1 MPTSFN
7 GALVIREQND
17 RVFYEAKW
25 RDSRGR
31 QVKRRVGPAWVE
43 RNGARGAWRRRA
55 GRVPD
60 GCFDEKAAIV
70 EMSRLIDV
78 HEEELAAGPPPGA
91 ITFDQ
96 VAADWLHHVEHVDGI
111 KPSTLKSY
119 RYILRPP
126 SASPRKRGRS
136 KAGGRVMA
144 EFGGQPIATI
154 TTAQVERWL
163 GRLDE
168 QPISKRTINIHRQ
181 LVCSVLEHA
190 VRRPDQYG
198 IETNVARATSK
209 RREPDPVVLDFYE
222 PEEVAALARAAR
234 AGEHRDPSRP
244 ALSDAEREE
253 RHRADDQDAALFI
266 VAAFT
271 GLRLGELL
279 ELRWRYVSFERAT
292 VTVAASWSGGEVTSP
307 KSRKPRTVPLATPPA
322 AELARLADRRWF
334 TAPDDLVFCSTL
346 GDHLDPSAL
355 RRRLRRA
362 QDAAG
367 LRPLRFHDLR
377 HSFGSLVVREVDT
390 ATLKAWMGHAK
401 LTTTERYLHAKPRH
415 TDVARLDRAF
425 AAEHPLTSVHEQ
437 AGAVTEGGPDR

>member
-1 MPTSFN
+1 M
-7 GALVIREQND
+7 R
-17 RVFYEAKW
+17 
-25 RDSRGR
+25 
-31 QVKRRVGPAWVE
+31 
-43 RNGARGAWRRRA
+43 
-55 GRVPD
+55 
-60 GCFDEKAAIV
+60 
-70 EMSRLIDV
+70 RLIDAR
-78 HEEELAAGPPPGA
+78 EENLAAGPEPGA
-91 ITFDQ
+91 VTFDE

-119 RYILRPP
+119 RYMLRPP
-126 SASPRKRGRS
+126 AARARKRGRR
-136 KAGGRVMA
+136 KAGGRVLA
-144 EFGGQPIATI
+144 EFGGQPIASI
-154 TTAQVERWL
+154 TTSQVERWL
-163 GRLDE
+163 ARLDE

-190 VRRPDQYG
+190 VRRPDHYG

-209 RREPDPVVLDFYE
+209 RREADPAVLDFYE

-234 AGEHRDPSRP
+234 AGAHRDPARP
-244 ALSDAEREE
+244 AVSDAEREE
-253 RHRADDQDAALFI
+253 RRRADDQDAALFV

-271 GLRLGELL
+271 GLRMGELL
-279 ELRWRYVSFERAT
+279 ELRWRRVSFERAT
-292 VTVAASWSGGEVTSP
+292 LTVAASWTGGEVTSP

-322 AELARLADRRWF
+322 AELARLADRQWF
-334 TAPDDLVFCSTL
+334 TGPDDLVFCSVL
-346 GDHLDPSAL
+346 GEHLDPSAL

-377 HSFGSLVVREVDT
+377 RSFGSLVVREVDT

-425 AAEHPLTSVHEQ
+425 AAQPTLTEAPEH
-437 AGAVTEGGPDR
+437 AGAVTEDRPTDR

>member
-1 MPTSFN
+1 MKCV
-7 GALVIREQND
+7 LVIREQND

-31 QVKRRVGPAWVE
+31 QVKRRVGRARVE
-43 RNGARGAWRRRA
+43 RDAAGRWRRRS

-60 GCFDEKAAIV
+60 GCFDEKAAVV

-78 HEEELAAGPPPGA
+78 REEELAAGPPPGA

-119 RYILRPP
+119 RYNVRAP
-126 SASPRKRGRS
+126 SATPRKRGRS

-209 RREPDPVVLDFYE
+209 RREPDPV
-222 PEEVAALARAAR
+222 
-234 AGEHRDPSRP
+234 
-244 ALSDAEREE
+244 
-253 RHRADDQDAALFI
+253 
-266 VAAFT
+266 
-271 GLRLGELL
+271 
-279 ELRWRYVSFERAT
+279 AT
-292 VTVAASWSGGEVTSP
+292 STSP
-307 KSRKPRTVPLATPPA
+307 KRLPRSRASHARASTATPHG
-322 AELARLADRRWF
+322 RRYP
-334 TAPDDLVFCSTL
+334 T
-346 GDHLDPSAL
+346 PSA
-355 RRRLRRA
+355 RS
-362 QDAAG
+362 AAG
-367 LRPLRFHDLR
+367 P
-377 HSFGSLVVREVDT
+377 
-390 ATLKAWMGHAK
+390 
-401 LTTTERYLHAKPRH
+401 TTRTPRSSSSPPSR
-415 TDVARLDRAF
+415 VFEWA
-425 AAEHPLTSVHEQ
+425 SCSSS
-437 AGAVTEGGPDR
+437 AGAT